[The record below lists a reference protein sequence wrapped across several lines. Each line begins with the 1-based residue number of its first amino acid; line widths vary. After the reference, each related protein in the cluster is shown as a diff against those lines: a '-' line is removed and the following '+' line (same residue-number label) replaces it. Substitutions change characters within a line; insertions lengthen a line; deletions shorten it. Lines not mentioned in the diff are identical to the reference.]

1 MAAPGAAAPRPLRG
15 KSFYLDLPAG
25 RSARELAEAIGRLGG
40 ALISRGKELLQKA
53 MKKQDAGDGSGI
65 LASARLWGVQILH
78 VDRILLRTLG
88 WGCWEL
94 GIFETGGAEGMAQEK
109 EEI

>member
-1 MAAPGAAAPRPLRG
+1 MSSNLFGCALLLITAPQPSVGWATGQSLRSRFGAARAGAAA
-15 KSFYLDLPAG
+15 
-25 RSARELAEAIGRLGG
+25 SAPSQAVPNL
-40 ALISRGKELLQKA
+40 SVP
-53 MKKQDAGDGSGI
+53 QDAGGGSGI

-94 GIFETGGAEGMAQEK
+94 GIFETGGAEGMAQDK